1 MEYYAHIDEERK
13 QTVKEHLQGTAELAK
28 NFATKFGNGDWGYC
42 CGMLHDIG
50 KYSKEFQD
58 KIQNGLDVR
67 VDHSTAGAKVGE
79 NISSIIS
86 YCIAGHHAGLPDTGR
101 KGLPSSLIDRL
112 EKKICDYSAY
122 KKEITIP
129 VVKSVPFDIKQ
140 VTDFDFSLSV
150 FIRMLYSCLVDA
162 DFLNTE
168 DFMKNG
174 KVNRDPGESVELLL
188 ERLKSDKSK
197 WFDNYD
203 LESIGGRRSEILREC
218 MKKGTLSKGL
228 YQLTVPTGGGKTIAS
243 LAFAL
248 QHAVKNNMKRVIYVI
263 PYTSIIEQNA
273 KVFREILGNYNVLEN
288 HCNVDYESSEDFIPL
303 HLAAENW
310 DTVIGELMHKK
321 AHDPYLT
328 EKRKDTIIVRALPV
342 VSKEMGIT
350 GECDVVE
357 FRRCEDGVR
366 LHGHRGLYSIYPVEY
381 KKGKPKTDEKDQ
393 LQLAAQAMCLEEMF
407 STKVKEGALFYGET
421 KRREI
426 IHITDE
432 LRLEVRD
439 MFQEMHHYF
448 SRHYTPKVKTSKS
461 CSSCS
466 LKEICLPKLSKTVSV
481 GTYVKRMLQEEDE

>member
-1 MEYYAHIDEERK
+1 MEYSEEDYLFISGI
-13 QTVKEHLQGTAELAK
+13 QH
-28 NFATKFGNGDWGYC
+28 FKFCRRQWA
-42 CGMLHDIG
+42 LIHV
-50 KYSKEFQD
+50 EQ
-58 KIQNGLDVR
+58 QWE
-67 VDHSTAGAKVGE
+67 E
-79 NISSIIS
+79 NV
-86 YCIAGHHAGLPDTGR
+86 H
-101 KGLPSSLIDRL
+101 
-112 EKKICDYSAY
+112 
-122 KKEITIP
+122 
-129 VVKSVPFDIKQ
+129 
-140 VTDFDFSLSV
+140 
-150 FIRMLYSCLVDA
+150 
-162 DFLNTE
+162 
-168 DFMKNG
+168 
-174 KVNRDPGESVELLL
+174 
-188 ERLKSDKSK
+188 
-197 WFDNYD
+197 
-203 LESIGGRRSEILREC
+203 
-218 MKKGTLSKGL
+218 TL
-228 YQLTVPTGGGKTIAS
+228 
-243 LAFAL
+243 
-248 QHAVKNNMKRVIYVI
+248 
-263 PYTSIIEQNA
+263 
-273 KVFREILGNYNVLEN
+273 
-288 HCNVDYESSEDFIPL
+288 
-303 HLAAENW
+303 
-310 DTVIGELMHKK
+310 IGELMHKK